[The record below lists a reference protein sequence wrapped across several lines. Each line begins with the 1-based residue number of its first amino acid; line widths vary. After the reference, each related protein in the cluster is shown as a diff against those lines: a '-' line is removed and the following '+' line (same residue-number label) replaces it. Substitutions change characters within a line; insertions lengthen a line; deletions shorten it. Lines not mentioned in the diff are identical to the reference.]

1 MRSNVCG
8 ILFIILI
15 PAIPPVWAG
24 TLVNGRTML
33 SPQAQ
38 VDQRVFT
45 AAFSTAIDAMADIT
59 ADRGKGFFSDVEEGR
74 GKEAREGYQQAIEFL
89 RGKIVGDIPLTES
102 DLLTLHKFLGR
113 TKIEVTPELAMY
125 IANGGMLSELSNANV
140 PGEYRTSPLLGLQ
153 FLEHPLPRSIPQ
165 LMRALIEWMNEQD
178 EQITRLEQ
186 EGADI
191 KQPLIALAGR
201 VHYLIGIIHPFTD
214 GNGRVARLLTRYL
227 LEKHG
232 YEITGETREEYEV
245 TFGRDFNH
253 NFGIA
258 YGTKR
263 VNIEKATWPEL
274 LGKSDAPAFRQFLT
288 KHIRDLSEET
298 LAFYE
303 LLEKREVAR
312 YFKDEAGVD
321 VDLFMRAI
329 TEVSLAGGFDAE
341 NIRGVIADAIA
352 QAVSLNSDTIRAGK
366 TEAGLLKEIVMDT
379 NRESLSALLF
389 PEETLTNLEYFL
401 AEGSAILDGERVL
414 LARWEYARVRDV
426 FARVR
431 QLLEGE
437 VADNEFLAPGNRL
450 PTGEAQGRYIENAI

>member
-303 LLEKREVAR
+303 LLGKRSAR
-312 YFKDEAGVD
+312 YLKMRRLMSICYAGNHRGITGRGIRRGKYPGRHCRRD
-321 VDLFMRAI
+321 RASSFLEFRYD
-329 TEVSLAGGFDAE
+329 TRRENRGRAAQRNSYGHEPGEPVGPAVPGGDAYQPG
-341 NIRGVIADAIA
+341 IFSRGGLGNSRRRTGSSGPVGICACPRRVCPGAAIA
-352 QAVSLNSDTIRAGK
+352 
-366 TEAGLLKEIVMDT
+366 
-379 NRESLSALLF
+379 
-389 PEETLTNLEYFL
+389 
-401 AEGSAILDGERVL
+401 
-414 LARWEYARVRDV
+414 
-426 FARVR
+426 
-431 QLLEGE
+431 
-437 VADNEFLAPGNRL
+437 
-450 PTGEAQGRYIENAI
+450 